1 MTTAPSEGNAPPGL
15 PPLCNRCFVHHI
27 GPYMI
32 QYHKCGKVGH
42 KARHCKEKNVDTGA
56 NAQPVRGLVMM
67 WRARTLQGTTAQK
80 EQATSYEAEL
90 ADEKVVSTNT
100 MLRGCTLNLVNYLFE
115 IDLMP
120 IELDTF
126 DVIVGM
132 AWLAERDAIIVCVKK
147 VVRIP
152 CGNKTLIVEGDKVTE
167 KKAKEKRL
175 KDVLVIRNFPE
186 VFPDDFPGL
195 PTPRQVEF
203 KINLVPGAA
212 PVARAPY
219 RLAPSKMKELSG
231 TVGERIYSPEFI
243 IVGSSGVVCKE
254 EGWILSNVFGAC
266 TPKLIRDADTT
277 SFALKEEDI
286 LSLLI

>member
-1 MTTAPSEGNAPPGL
+1 MLEVMLCCAGGSVKVESPARPRNNQKQRNVRAMTTTLSEG
-15 PPLCNRCFVHHI
+15 VW
-27 GPYMI
+27 
-32 QYHKCGKVGH
+32 HKE
-42 KARHCKEKNVDTGA
+42 RYRKEKNVATGA
-56 NAQPVRGLVMM
+56 NAQPVWTCYDVASKDITRNHCPKRTSHKVVNASG
-67 WRARTLQGTTAQK
+67 RAYVIKKIQARAQNMDK
-80 EQATSYEAEL
+80 LNVSYEAEL

-100 MLRGCTLNLVNYLFE
+100 VLRGCTLNLVNYLFE

-231 TVGERIYSPEFI
+231 TVGERIYSP
-243 IVGSSGVVCKE
+243 SSSSWGAPVC
-254 EGWILSNVFGAC
+254 L
-266 TPKLIRDADTT
+266 
-277 SFALKEEDI
+277 
-286 LSLLI
+286 